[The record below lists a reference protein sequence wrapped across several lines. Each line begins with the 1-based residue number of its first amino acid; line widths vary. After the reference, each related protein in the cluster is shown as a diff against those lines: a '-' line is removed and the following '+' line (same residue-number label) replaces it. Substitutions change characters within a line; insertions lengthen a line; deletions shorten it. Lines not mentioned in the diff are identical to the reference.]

1 MQRSKFNKGRPA
13 LAALFLFS
21 LAFSLHA
28 APPKPY
34 HLELEVYPA
43 APFPSLMKFGTVTVH
58 VYPAGVR
65 ADSFWLDGYS
75 RTGTKTATVI
85 NPVMRMYTD
94 VPLAEITS
102 IVTKGAPDDEIA
114 TSVPP
119 IVGPARGRV
128 GALRASRYR
137 LVYGPAAWI
146 DVWTTTEIPE
156 NAQFRAV
163 VNSFVSGLSESTAK
177 ATRTIPGTPV
187 YIELNFRRFNK
198 VPFLKLKR
206 VTWNNSGE
214 AAAMTVGPY
223 YMRASLLD
231 ALWR

>member
-1 MQRSKFNKGRPA
+1 M
-13 LAALFLFS
+13 AALFLFS

-28 APPKPY
+28 APKPY

-43 APFPSLMKFGTVTVH
+43 ASFPSLMKFGTVTVH

-65 ADSFWLDGYS
+65 ADSFWLDGFS
-75 RTGTKTATVI
+75 RTGAKTATVI

-102 IVTKGAPDDEIA
+102 IVARAAADDEIE

-119 IVGPARGRV
+119 IVGPTRGRV
-128 GALRASRYR
+128 GSLRASRYR

-156 NAQFRAV
+156 NAQFRELV
-163 VNSFVSGLSESTAK
+163 QSFVSGLSEPTAK
-177 ATRTIPGTPV
+177 ATRSIPGTPV

-206 VTWNNSGE
+206 LTRNNSGE
-214 AAAMTVGPY
+214 AAAMTVGSY
-223 YMRASLLD
+223 YMRAPVLD
-231 ALWR
+231 SLWR